1 MIFIIVMIILW
12 LFFIYLVHTI
22 FSTGLVF
29 FINICIIA
37 LTATRA
43 STDLKKEKMAG
54 FYLASSLLTV
64 ALFVAEETKLIKPI
78 FDFLSKAYVLPIS
91 IALIF
96 ILFFAHILKLGSVYG
111 RQLVEFCKEKMQ
123 AKPQK

>member
-1 MIFIIVMIILW
+1 MIFIIVFVILA
-12 LFFIYLVHTI
+12 LFFVYLIHTI
-22 FSTGLVF
+22 FSSGLVF

-43 STDLKKEKMAG
+43 ATDIKQEKMYG

-64 ALFVAEETKLIKPI
+64 ALLVAEETKLIKPV
-78 FDFLSKAYVLPIS
+78 FDFLIKAYVLPIS
-91 IALIF
+91 IALIS
-96 ILFFAHILKLGSVYG
+96 ILFFAHILKLGSIYG
-111 RQLVEFCKEKMQ
+111 KQLVELCMEKIQ